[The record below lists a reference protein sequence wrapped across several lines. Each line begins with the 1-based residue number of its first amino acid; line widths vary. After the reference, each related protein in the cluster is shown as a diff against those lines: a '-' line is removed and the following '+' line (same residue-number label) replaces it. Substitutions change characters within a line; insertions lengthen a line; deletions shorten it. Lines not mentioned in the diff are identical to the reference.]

1 MDKSSVGYEYLD
13 HTADVQI
20 HSWGKNLKESF
31 EQAALAM
38 MGYMTEI
45 DKVDIDPELDPL
57 QGSVEAEDLE
67 SLLYTFL
74 EEVLFMFSTEYIIF
88 NQIKIIEFEAGPT
101 YKVVFQCRGE
111 EWDHDKHPQGTEIKA
126 ITYSA
131 MQVIEKGNSGLS
143 EIFVIVDI

>member
-1 MDKSSVGYEYLD
+1 
-13 HTADVQI
+13 
-20 HSWGKNLKESF
+20 
-31 EQAALAM
+31 M